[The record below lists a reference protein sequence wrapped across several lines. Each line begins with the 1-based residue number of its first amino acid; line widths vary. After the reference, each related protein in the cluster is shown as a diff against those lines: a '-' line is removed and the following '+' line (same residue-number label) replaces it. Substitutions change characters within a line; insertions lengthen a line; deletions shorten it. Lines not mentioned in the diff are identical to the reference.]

1 MNQSTAHATAPVR
14 PGTLAGTVLC
24 RLVVPAW
31 ILAGAS
37 FKLWERNPQLLPK
50 PVTDVTDFVFVRT
63 LGIPRES
70 YLEPAMRFMI
80 GFEIMAA
87 LLMIVAPVQAA
98 RALGV
103 SLLSL
108 FCIILGVLLAS
119 GAASCGCFGAS
130 GPSPAWMLG
139 IDGTLLL
146 GMLLLR
152 PRGRRMP
159 PAEAGRT
166 VASVMFVPL
175 LVGLGIA
182 YGVPQRAAVVLDD
195 GGAGTAQTTETTKPA
210 ETTTP
215 TDVTKVPATVTSTDP
230 TTPRAA
236 TTPWPPQPAT
246 AKPWYAPEFD
256 GWKGKRLD
264 SQELMLLVQRPLP
277 ADLNSGRHHVVFM
290 REDCDHCHELLLKY
304 FSGKLET
311 PVTSIAVPDATGE
324 LLENPC
330 SECGKAVL
338 PKGITYVFSTPVLLT
353 VQDGMVVGVCTN
365 ADDAALVRAALNAK

>member
-139 IDGTLLL
+139 IDGALLL
-146 GMLLLR
+146 GMLVLR
-152 PRGRRMP
+152 PRGKRL
-159 PAEAGRT
+159 PAAELGRT
-166 VASVMFVPL
+166 VGSVMFVPL

-195 GGAGTAQTTETTKPA
+195 GGVATAKTTEVTKPT

-215 TDVTKVPATVTSTDP
+215 TDVTKVPATVTSTEP
-230 TTPRAA
+230 SMPRAA